1 MAVDTDTDENNKG
14 KIKNSGLSTSKLLT
28 IYGSLIGDVYDLFN
42 ERTGIGDPRKDEGS
56 VTIRYDERII
66 LNTPPG
72 ISELINIQ
80 QAIVPN

>member
-1 MAVDTDTDENNKG
+1 MAIDLD
-14 KIKNSGLSTSKLLT
+14 NSGDGQITSMDGNSTTPLT
-28 IYGSLIGDVYDLFN
+28 IYGNLIGDVNNLFSN
-42 ERTGIGDPRKDEGS
+42 RTGVGDIKKDEGS

-72 ISELINIQ
+72 ISELIDVQ